1 VLSRPSLL
9 RAAALLTALVLGAGG
24 LVAPVDAHQAAKDPR
39 KTRGLFVDTTMP
51 AATQDRVYRQ
61 RIGKYAQ
68 ALWIIPEAY
77 PTSQVRDVV
86 RAYTKRAL
94 DARKT
99 PMLTIYG
106 IPGRD
111 CGSHSSNGALQTA
124 TEYRAWIRQIAL
136 GVRSQTAMVVV
147 EPDALPLFSSSVA
160 ACPTKPEGWQG
171 MLRYANK
178 QLGRTDA
185 WVYLD
190 AGHSNW
196 TPYDDRPSFLKQSG
210 IQYVRGFSTNVSNFR
225 TTASEKVYAS
235 TLLAGLRKLGVKG
248 KHYIIDTSRNGAPG
262 GPQDNQVLNPYWAR
276 VGQPPRL
283 LFDGAF
289 DGRLW
294 IKHPGESDGQV
305 NGGNSSG
312 KWCDMLADRLLDRES
327 DQGSCPE

>member
-9 RAAALLTALVLGAGG
+9 RAAALLTALVLGAVG

-39 KTRGLFVDTTMP
+39 KSRGLFVDSKMP
-51 AATQDRVYRQ
+51 AANEERVYREN
-61 RIGKYAQ
+61 IGKYAQ

-77 PTSQVRDVV
+77 PTSRVKSVIRD
-86 RAYTKRAL
+86 YTRDAL
-94 DARKT
+94 SARKT
-99 PMLTIYG
+99 PMLVIYG

-111 CGSHSSNGALQTA
+111 CGSHSSSGALQTA
-124 TEYRAWIRQIAL
+124 EQYRAWIRQVTA
-136 GVRSQTAMVVV
+136 GVRDQTAIVVV

-160 ACPTKPEGWQG
+160 ACPTKPDGWQS
-171 MLRYANK
+171 MLRFASK
-178 QLGRTDA
+178 KLGGTDA

-225 TTASEKVYAS
+225 PSSDEKAYAA
-235 TLLAGLRKLGVKG
+235 TLLQGLRELGVKG
-248 KHYIIDTSRNGAPG
+248 KRYIIDTSRNGAQPL
-262 GPQDNQVLNPYWAR
+262 DDQVLNPPWAR

-312 KWCDMLADRLLDRES
+312 RWCDMLADRLLDRQP
-327 DQGSCPE
+327 DLGYCPE